1 MEEEILA
8 LKPAFQALVNNSDT
22 PQQRSLIL
30 RAVERYVDTNPGKT
44 SKDFKQLVSQL
55 TDVTGLPRFKPSQR
69 KGEPTKMKIPSAK
82 SVQKEKARRSSN
94 KYGTESEFNQ
104 LKQQNFSES
113 NLTYSDWKKHVDKV
127 DRRAVKIAKF
137 YSEVTGTPFDAGHIQ
152 SLGVGGS
159 PTSFVSE
166 YRSFNTSKQ
175 QSQDYDVENV
185 RKIGVPA
192 TREEAIIEFGS
203 QSQTRPP
210 LTEKTKSRVLGGNIS
225 EEAAQ
230 NLIQKDVQRAKVDEF
245 LGRRSERLG
254 TQRATPTFA
263 KEVLQ
268 GRNAALAQ
276 TALTSSI
283 LQKAQ
288 QIQPDLNTLRRT
300 ATAAA
305 VGGAALPAFLGSAAS
320 ASELATRKAIQ
331 AQTGSAID
339 KLQTGIAGASLAAD
353 TASYV
358 PVLAVPAGIASAG
371 LDIVNTGIDVSRNL
385 IEEAKK
391 NQLLQNIYNT
401 FR

>member
-22 PQQRSLIL
+22 PQQRSQIL

-82 SVQKEKARRSSN
+82 SVQEEKARRSSN

-104 LKQQNFSES
+104 LKQQNFPES

-230 NLIQKDVQRAKVDEF
+230 NLIQKDVQRSKVDKF

-276 TALTSSI
+276 TAVTSTI
-283 LQKAQ
+283 LQRAQ
-288 QIQPDLNTLRRT
+288 QMAPDIAGAVPDFIEASRSGDT
-300 ATAAA
+300 AGMVNAL
-305 VGGAALPAFLGSAAS
+305 VGGAAETAMS
-320 ASELATRKAIQ
+320 ASPQGRVVKAVFDQ
-331 AQTGSAID
+331 SVAPG
-339 KLQTGIAGASLAAD
+339 
-353 TASYV
+353 
-358 PVLAVPAGIASAG
+358 G
-371 LDIVNTGIDVSRNL
+371 LTDRP
-385 IEEAKK
+385 EAEAKIAK
-391 NQLLQNIYNT
+391 AKQLRANAEAARQRGGKIKVLGMPIPEFGLSELMGIN
-401 FR
+401 